1 MYKTD
6 LTDFQWQV
14 VQEILPYTRNRKHSL
29 QLIVN
34 ALLCWAFLQQQ
45 GDKITVSCFE
55 STS

>member
-14 VQEILPYTRNRKHSL
+14 IEEVMPDTRRRKHSIR
-29 QLIVN
+29 LIIN
-34 ALLCWAFLQQQ
+34 ALLSWAFLQQQ

-55 STS
+55 